1 MNSAGL
7 NLVQVGPEM
16 GRTCARARCGVHF
29 AQGAL
34 EVWNTY
40 KEPPTVPLSRWHLHR
55 GPSTSVSSLT
65 WPLGHDALTA
75 DHPVARTNQEQR
87 WLPKLTTGQASLT
100 RNKSRTSSN
109 WINPALDLPA
119 HDDRNHRDQIQAF
132 PTSGCRQA
140 QLVESI
146 SITSM
151 WGC

>member
-7 NLVQVGPEM
+7 NLVQVGLET
-16 GRTCARARCGVHF
+16 GRTRARACCDVHF
-29 AQGAL
+29 VQGTQA
-34 EVWNTY
+34 VWNTY
-40 KEPPTVPLSRWHLHR
+40 KEPPTVLLSRWHLHR

-65 WPLGHDALTA
+65 RPLSHDALTA
-75 DHPVARTNQEQR
+75 DHPVARTGQEQR

-109 WINPALDLPA
+109 WSNPALDLPA
-119 HDDRNHRDQIQAF
+119 HDDRNHQDQIQVF
-132 PTSGCRQA
+132 PTSGWRQA

-151 WGC
+151 RGC